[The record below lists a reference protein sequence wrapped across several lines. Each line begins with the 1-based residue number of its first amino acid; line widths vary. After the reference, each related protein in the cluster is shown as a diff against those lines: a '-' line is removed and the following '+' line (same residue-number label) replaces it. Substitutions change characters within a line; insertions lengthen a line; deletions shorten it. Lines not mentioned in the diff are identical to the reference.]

1 MRQRLSVSVLAIQR
15 QENQARKASGERV
28 GDEKIVGRR
37 AGVSLAFYKIK
48 ARVFSEIFCST
59 YPERGATHQAG
70 PHPQPRARRELT
82 ESPLKSRELLT
93 RQTNG
98 DHHLP
103 TSGATSSRS
112 TIFPF

>member
-1 MRQRLSVSVLAIQR
+1 MRQRLPVSVPGIQR

-37 AGVSLAFYKIK
+37 AGVSSAFYKIK

-70 PHPQPRARRELT
+70 ACPRPQARGDANPLRAR
-82 ESPLKSRELLT
+82 SNSKSY
-93 RQTNG
+93 QHANQ
-98 DHHLP
+98 
-103 TSGATSSRS
+103 
-112 TIFPF
+112 